1 MTQPQAGSFTLFRVA
16 GITVFVHWTWFPI
29 AYLQFQWR
37 KDTYASPAWV
47 VVEYVTLFGIV
58 LLHEFGHALACR
70 QVGGRAEQIDLWPL
84 GGIAYV
90 DPPPRPG
97 AWLWSIAAG
106 PLVNL
111 CLVPVTGLVCVLSAS
126 AGWAETFPDLDYYL
140 SSIAV
145 MNLLLLIFNMLPIY
159 PLDGGQILQSLLW
172 FAVGR
177 PASLK
182 IASVIG
188 LVGGAGLILLALT
201 VLQSLWMVVMA
212 GFLTMRAAAGFS
224 QARVLQEI
232 AALPR
237 HPGLACPSCGEA
249 PLQGD
254 FWRCAQCGQGFDM
267 IAHQGRCPNCSEH
280 YDKVLCPHCGRS
292 EPAAAWQR
300 LTPTTESEGF
310 RAG

>member
-16 GITVFVHWTWFPI
+16 GITVYVHWSWFLM
-29 AYLQFQWR
+29 AYVQFQLQANS
-37 KDTYASPAWV
+37 YSSPAWV
-47 VVEYVTLFGIV
+47 VVEYLALFGIV

-70 QVGGRAEQIDLWPL
+70 QVGGSAEQIVLWPL

-111 CLVPVTGLVCVLSAS
+111 LLVPVTLLLFAVSAS
-126 AGWAETFPDLDYYL
+126 AGWADEFSDLHYFLY
-140 SSIAV
+140 SIMAI
-145 MNLLLLIFNMLPIY
+145 NLMLLIFNMLPIY

-177 PASLK
+177 PLSLK

-188 LVGGAGLILLALT
+188 LAGGAGLILLALA
-201 VLQSLWMVVMA
+201 SGSIWMVVMA

-224 QARVLQEI
+224 QARVLQKI

-249 PLQGD
+249 PPQGD

-280 YDKVLCPHCGRS
+280 YDKILCPNCGKS
-292 EPAAAWQR
+292 EPAPAWQR
-300 LTPTTESEGF
+300 LAPTTESEGF
-310 RAG
+310 RA

>member
-16 GITVFVHWTWFPI
+16 GITVYVHWSWFLM
-29 AYLQFQWR
+29 AYIQFKLQANN
-37 KDTYASPAWV
+37 YSSPAWI
-47 VVEYVTLFGIV
+47 VVEYLTLFGIV

-70 QVGGRAEQIDLWPL
+70 QVGGSAEQIVLWPL

-90 DPPPRPG
+90 APPPRPG

-111 CLVPVTGLVCVLSAS
+111 LLVPITIVLWWGSAN
-126 AGWAETFPDLDYYL
+126 AGGPDDFPDLHYFL
-140 SSIAV
+140 QSIVAI
-145 MNLLLLIFNMLPIY
+145 NLMLLVFNMLPIY

-177 PASLK
+177 PLSLK

-188 LVGGAGLILLALT
+188 LAGGVGLILLALAAGN
-201 VLQSLWMVVMA
+201 LWMVVMA

-224 QARVLQEI
+224 EARALQQI

-237 HPGLACPSCGEA
+237 HPGLACPSCGDA
-249 PLQGD
+249 PPQGD

-267 IAHQGRCPNCSEH
+267 IVQQGKCPNCNER
-280 YDKVLCPHCGRS
+280 YDKILCPNCGKS
-292 EPAAAWQR
+292 EAAGAWQP
-300 LTPTTESEGF
+300 LAPVTEG
-310 RAG
+310 GNG